1 MHNWLVRHFFFPL
14 LKIGAPK
21 KVAAMSVF
29 VFSAAMHEYLVSAPN
44 GIFRLWAYVFSFAI
58 VALSVT

>member
-1 MHNWLVRHFFFPL
+1 
-14 LKIGAPK
+14 
-21 KVAAMSVF
+21 MSVF